1 MKSLNGADIV
11 GLEPRSNLKQ
21 LYTKKSN
28 WLEECCRETQKDRVK
43 WNSKL
48 HHIKNRFSRKS
59 MYEQAEDLID
69 IVSFT

>member
-1 MKSLNGADIV
+1 MKSLNESDIV
-11 GLEPRSNLKQ
+11 YLEPRSNSKS

-28 WLEECCRETQKDRVK
+28 WLEEFCRQTQKDRVK

-48 HHIKNRFSRKS
+48 HHTKNRFSKKS